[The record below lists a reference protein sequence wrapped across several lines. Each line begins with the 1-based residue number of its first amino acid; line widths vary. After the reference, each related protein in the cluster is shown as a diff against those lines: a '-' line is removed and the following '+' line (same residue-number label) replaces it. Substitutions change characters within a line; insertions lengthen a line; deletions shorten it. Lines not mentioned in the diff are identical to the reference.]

1 MAVQDPASP
10 AVDAAAT
17 GSTLQLFNWSVEGI
31 PEDGDEEEQVD
42 YELDTNWDADDV
54 AL

>member
-1 MAVQDPASP
+1 MQSP
-10 AVDAAAT
+10 TALAVDAAAT
-17 GSTLQLFNWSVEGI
+17 GSKLREFNWSVEGI
-31 PEDGDEEEQVD
+31 PEVGDDEEQVD